1 MSKRLNKNEGTIFMD
16 KSKNRTINS
25 YFYQNKLWF
34 TLLIL
39 ADVIQALA
47 VVAISYFISR
57 VFAAVG
63 EVSMDSIIRLI
74 PLGGGHAGIF
84 LWNTVPPKVCAE
96 GFSEK
101 DGHADKS

>member
-1 MSKRLNKNEGTIFMD
+1 M
-16 KSKNRTINS
+16 
-25 YFYQNKLWF
+25 
-34 TLLIL
+34 LIL

-74 PLGGGHAGIF
+74 PLGVVTLAFFFGTHA
-84 LWNTVPPKVCAE
+84 
-96 GFSEK
+96 
-101 DGHADKS
+101 